1 MFRIN
6 KGLAIGKR
14 LVGCINERIECSPVS
29 LYYFRPLFF
38 MKNIII
44 IALLALVVGYFGY
57 EKWQD
62 SKNAN
67 NQGQAKLK
75 NRKTSEVIKT
85 RDINFSVTVAGEI
98 TPAEKVSVRPEVHGK
113 IAELPVDISDTVAK
127 GELLFR
133 LDDKDLRIEIDTRK
147 KQIDS
152 ANLQLEQSQSEY
164 ERSKKLFNDSLIS
177 EEAYQNTRTRYEV
190 AQISR
195 DRAQNDFDLS
205 QEYLPKTSVLAPFD
219 CTVLSRPVSIG
230 QAVSGTGGQSS
241 GTEVMEIA
249 DLKNLIILSH
259 VNQAD
264 VSRMGKNQQVKIE
277 IEAVADLIIDGIVE
291 RIAPQAT
298 IRSGIKGFSTRI
310 RLLNADP
317 SIIPGM
323 TATINIPV
331 ANSKDVVAA
340 PLASIFTERN
350 DSEQRTETYAYV
362 KKEEKKPP
370 YVKQMVDVGVNDLD
384 FVEVLKGLSV
394 DDEVALEKPDDELI
408 GETVTLTG
416 ETKAKEEE
424 KADPMVA
431 KYDTDGDGILSRE
444 EKTAA
449 FTKMSDEERTKMMDK
464 MRARFGGRGPGGGS
478 GKGRG
483 SGGGS
488 KRRP

>member
-1 MFRIN
+1 
-6 KGLAIGKR
+6 
-14 LVGCINERIECSPVS
+14 
-29 LYYFRPLFF
+29 

-44 IALLALVVGYFGY
+44 IALVLVVGFIGY
-57 EKWQD
+57 QKWQE
-62 SKNAN
+62 SQNAG
-67 NQGQAKLK
+67 NQGQDKLK
-75 NRKTSEVIKT
+75 NRKTTEVIQA

-98 TPAEKVSVRPEVHGK
+98 SPAEKVSVRPEVHGK
-113 IAELPVDISDTVAK
+113 IAELPVDISDRVAK

-133 LDDKDLRIEIDTRK
+133 LDDKDLKIEIDTRK

-152 ANLQLEQSQSEY
+152 ANLQLEQSKSEY
-164 ERSKKLFNDSLIS
+164 ERSKKLFNDGLIS
-177 EEAYQNTRTRYEV
+177 EEAFQNIKTRYEV
-190 AQISR
+190 SQITR
-195 DRAQNDFDLS
+195 ARAQNDFDLS
-205 QEYLPKTSVLAPFD
+205 QEKLSKTSILAPFD

-249 DLKNLIILSH
+249 DLNNLIILAH

-264 VSRMGKNQQVKIE
+264 VSRMGKNQKVKIE
-277 IEAVADLIIDGIVE
+277 IEAVADLVVDGIVE

-310 RLLNADP
+310 KLMNTDP

-350 DSEQRTETYAYV
+350 EAEQRTETYAYV
-362 KKEEKKPP
+362 KKEEKK

-431 KYDTDGDGILSRE
+431 KYDTDGDGKLSRE
-444 EKTAA
+444 ERTA
-449 FTKMSDEERTKMMDK
+449 MSDEERTKMMDK
-464 MRARFGGRGPGGGS
+464 MRERFGGRRPGGGS

-488 KRRP
+488 RGSGGGSKRRP

>member
-1 MFRIN
+1 
-6 KGLAIGKR
+6 
-14 LVGCINERIECSPVS
+14 
-29 LYYFRPLFF
+29 

-44 IALLALVVGYFGY
+44 IALVLVVGFIGY
-57 EKWQD
+57 QKWQE
-62 SKNAN
+62 SQNAG
-67 NQGQAKLK
+67 NQGQDKLK
-75 NRKTSEVIKT
+75 NRKTTEVIQA

-98 TPAEKVSVRPEVHGK
+98 SPAEKVSVRPEVHGK
-113 IAELPVDISDTVAK
+113 IAELPVDISDRVAK

-133 LDDKDLRIEIDTRK
+133 LDDKDLKIEIDTRK
-147 KQIDS
+147 KQNDS
-152 ANLQLEQSQSEY
+152 ANLQLEQSKSEY
-164 ERSKKLFNDSLIS
+164 ERSKKLFNDGLIS
-177 EEAYQNTRTRYEV
+177 EEAFQNIKTRYEV
-190 AQISR
+190 SQITR
-195 DRAQNDFDLS
+195 ARAQNDFDLS
-205 QEYLPKTSVLAPFD
+205 QEKLSKTSILAPFD

-249 DLKNLIILSH
+249 DLNNLIILAH

-264 VSRMGKNQQVKIE
+264 VSRMGKNQKVKIE
-277 IEAVADLIIDGIVE
+277 IEAVADLVVDGIVE

-310 RLLNADP
+310 KLMNTDP

-350 DSEQRTETYAYV
+350 EAEQRTETYAYV
-362 KKEEKKPP
+362 KKEEKK
-370 YVKQMVDVGVNDLD
+370 YLKQMVDVGVNDLD

-408 GETVTLTG
+408 GETVTLSG

-431 KYDTDGDGILSRE
+431 KYDTDGDGKLSRE
-444 EKTAA
+444 ELQAA
-449 FTKMSDEERTKMMDK
+449 STKMTDEERTKMMDK
-464 MRARFGGRGPGGGS
+464 MRERFGGRRPGGGS

-483 SGGGS
+483 SSSGSRGSGGGS

>member
-1 MFRIN
+1 
-6 KGLAIGKR
+6 
-14 LVGCINERIECSPVS
+14 
-29 LYYFRPLFF
+29 

-44 IALLALVVGYFGY
+44 IALVLVVGFIGY
-57 EKWQD
+57 QKWQE
-62 SKNAN
+62 SQNAG
-67 NQGQAKLK
+67 NQGQDKLK
-75 NRKTSEVIKT
+75 NRKTTEVIQA

-98 TPAEKVSVRPEVHGK
+98 SPAEKVSVRPEVHGK
-113 IAELPVDISDTVAK
+113 IAELPVDISDRVAK

-133 LDDKDLRIEIDTRK
+133 LDDKDLKIEIDTRK

-152 ANLQLEQSQSEY
+152 ANLQLEQSKSEY
-164 ERSKKLFNDSLIS
+164 ERSKKLFNDGLIS
-177 EEAYQNTRTRYEV
+177 EEAFQNIKTRYEV
-190 AQISR
+190 SQITR
-195 DRAQNDFDLS
+195 ARAQNDFDLS
-205 QEYLPKTSVLAPFD
+205 QEKLSKTSILAPFD

-249 DLKNLIILSH
+249 DLNNLIILAH

-264 VSRMGKNQQVKIE
+264 VSRMGKNQKVKIE
-277 IEAVADLIIDGIVE
+277 IEAVADLVVDGIVE

-310 RLLNADP
+310 KLMNTDP

-350 DSEQRTETYAYV
+350 EAEQRTETYAYV
-362 KKEEKKPP
+362 KKEEKK
-370 YVKQMVDVGVNDLD
+370 YVKHMVDVGVNDLD

-394 DDEVALEKPDDELI
+394 GDEVALEKPDDDQI

-424 KADPMVA
+424 KVDPMVA
-431 KYDTDGDGILSRE
+431 KYDTDGDGQLSRE
-444 EKTAA
+444 ERTAA
-449 FTKMSDEERTKMMDK
+449 FTKMSEEERTKMMDK
-464 MRARFGGRGPGGGS
+464 MRERFGARGPGGKS
-478 GKGRG
+478 GRGRG

-488 KRRP
+488 RKSGGGSNRRP

>member
-1 MFRIN
+1 
-6 KGLAIGKR
+6 
-14 LVGCINERIECSPVS
+14 
-29 LYYFRPLFF
+29 

-44 IALLALVVGYFGY
+44 IVLVLVVGFVGY
-57 EKWQD
+57 QKWQD
-62 SKNAN
+62 SQNTS
-67 NQGQAKLK
+67 NQGQNKLE
-75 NRKTSEVIKT
+75 NRKTSEVVKT

-133 LDDKDLRIEIDTRK
+133 LDDKDLKIEIDTRK

-152 ANLQLEQSQSEY
+152 ANLQLEQSKNEY
-164 ERSKKLFNDSLIS
+164 ERSQKLIKDGLIS
-177 EEAYQNTRTRYEV
+177 EEAFQNIKTRYEV
-190 AQISR
+190 ARISR
-195 DRAQNDFDLS
+195 DRAQNDFDLA
-205 QEYLPKTSVLAPFD
+205 QEKLSKTSILAPFD

-249 DLKNLIILSH
+249 DLNNLIILAH

-264 VSRMGKNQQVKIE
+264 VSRMGKNQKVKIE
-277 IEAVADLIIDGIVE
+277 IEAVADLVVDGIVE

-310 RLLNADP
+310 KLMNTDP

-350 DSEQRTETYAYV
+350 EAEQRTETYAYV
-362 KKEEKKPP
+362 KKEEKK

-408 GETVTLTG
+408 GETVTLSG
-416 ETKAKEEE
+416 ETKAKKEE

-431 KYDTDGDGILSRE
+431 KYDTDGDGKLSRE
-444 EKTAA
+444 ELQAA
-449 FTKMSDEERTKMMDK
+449 STKMTDEERPKMMDK
-464 MRARFGGRGPGGGS
+464 MRERFGGRRPGGGS

-488 KRRP
+488 RGSGGGSKRRP

>member
-1 MFRIN
+1 
-6 KGLAIGKR
+6 
-14 LVGCINERIECSPVS
+14 
-29 LYYFRPLFF
+29 

-44 IALLALVVGYFGY
+44 IALVLVVGFIGY
-57 EKWQD
+57 QKWQE
-62 SKNAN
+62 SQNAG
-67 NQGQAKLK
+67 NQGQDKLK
-75 NRKTSEVIKT
+75 NRKTTEVIQA

-98 TPAEKVSVRPEVHGK
+98 SPAEKVSVRPEVHGK
-113 IAELPVDISDTVAK
+113 IAELPVDISDRVAK

-133 LDDKDLRIEIDTRK
+133 LDDKDLKIEIDTRR

-152 ANLQLEQSQSEY
+152 ANLQLEQSKSEY
-164 ERSKKLFNDSLIS
+164 ERSKKLFNDGLIS
-177 EEAYQNTRTRYEV
+177 EEAFQNIKTRYEV
-190 AQISR
+190 SQITR
-195 DRAQNDFDLS
+195 ARAQNDFDLS
-205 QEYLPKTSVLAPFD
+205 QEKLSKTSILAPFD

-249 DLKNLIILSH
+249 DLNNLIILAH

-264 VSRMGKNQQVKIE
+264 VSRMGKNQKVKIE
-277 IEAVADLIIDGIVE
+277 IEAVADLVVDGIVE

-310 RLLNADP
+310 KLMNTDP

-350 DSEQRTETYAYV
+350 EAEQRTETYAYV
-362 KKEEKKPP
+362 KKEEKK

-408 GETVTLTG
+408 GETVTLSG

-424 KADPMVA
+424 KADPLVA
-431 KYDTDGDGILSRE
+431 KYDTDGDGKLSRE
-444 EKTAA
+444 ELQAA
-449 FTKMSDEERTKMMDK
+449 STKMTDEERTKMMDK
-464 MRARFGGRGPGGGS
+464 MRERFGGRRPGGGS

-483 SGGGS
+483 SSGGSRGSGGGS

>member
-1 MFRIN
+1 
-6 KGLAIGKR
+6 
-14 LVGCINERIECSPVS
+14 
-29 LYYFRPLFF
+29 

-44 IALLALVVGYFGY
+44 IALVLVVGFIGY
-57 EKWQD
+57 QKWQE
-62 SKNAN
+62 SQNAG
-67 NQGQAKLK
+67 NQGQDKLK
-75 NRKTSEVIKT
+75 NRKTTEVIQA

-98 TPAEKVSVRPEVHGK
+98 SPAEKVSVRPEVHGK
-113 IAELPVDISDTVAK
+113 IAELPVDISDRVAK

-133 LDDKDLRIEIDTRK
+133 LDDKDLKIEIDTRK
-147 KQIDS
+147 KLIDS
-152 ANLQLEQSQSEY
+152 ANLQLEQSKSEY
-164 ERSKKLFNDSLIS
+164 ERSKKLFNDGLIS
-177 EEAYQNTRTRYEV
+177 EEAFQNIKTRYEV
-190 AQISR
+190 SQITR
-195 DRAQNDFDLS
+195 ARAQNDFDLS
-205 QEYLPKTSVLAPFD
+205 QEKLSKTSILAPFD

-249 DLKNLIILSH
+249 DLNNLIILAH

-264 VSRMGKNQQVKIE
+264 VSRMGKNQKVKIE
-277 IEAVADLIIDGIVE
+277 IEAVADLVVDGIVE

-298 IRSGIKGFSTRI
+298 IRSGIQGFSTRI
-310 RLLNADP
+310 KLMNTDP
-317 SIIPGM
+317 AIIPGM

-350 DSEQRTETYAYV
+350 EAEQRTETYAYV
-362 KKEEKKPP
+362 KKEEKK
-370 YVKQMVDVGVNDLD
+370 YLKQMVDVGVNDLD

-408 GETVTLTG
+408 GETVTLSG

-431 KYDTDGDGILSRE
+431 KYDTDGDGKLSRE
-444 EKTAA
+444 ELQAA
-449 FTKMSDEERTKMMDK
+449 ATKMTDEERTKMMDK
-464 MRARFGGRGPGGGS
+464 MRERFGGRRPGGGS
-478 GKGRG
+478 GRGRGSGGGSRG

>member
-1 MFRIN
+1 
-6 KGLAIGKR
+6 
-14 LVGCINERIECSPVS
+14 
-29 LYYFRPLFF
+29 

-44 IALLALVVGYFGY
+44 IALVLVVGFIGY
-57 EKWQD
+57 QKWQE
-62 SKNAN
+62 SQNAG
-67 NQGQAKLK
+67 NQGQDKLK
-75 NRKTSEVIKT
+75 NRKTTEVIQA

-98 TPAEKVSVRPEVHGK
+98 SPAEKVSVRPEVHGK
-113 IAELPVDISDTVAK
+113 IAELPVDISDRVAK

-133 LDDKDLRIEIDTRK
+133 LDDKDLKIEIDTRK

-152 ANLQLEQSQSEY
+152 ANLQLEQSKSEY
-164 ERSKKLFNDSLIS
+164 ERSKKLFNDGLIS
-177 EEAYQNTRTRYEV
+177 EEAFQNIKTRYEV
-190 AQISR
+190 SQITR
-195 DRAQNDFDLS
+195 ARAQNDFDLS
-205 QEYLPKTSVLAPFD
+205 QEKLSKTSILAPFD

-249 DLKNLIILSH
+249 DLNNLIILAH

-264 VSRMGKNQQVKIE
+264 VSRMGKNQKVKIE
-277 IEAVADLIIDGIVE
+277 IEAVADLVVDGIVE

-310 RLLNADP
+310 KLMNTDP

-350 DSEQRTETYAYV
+350 EAEQRTETYAYV
-362 KKEEKKPP
+362 KKEEKK

-408 GETVTLTG
+408 GETVTLSG

-431 KYDTDGDGILSRE
+431 KYDTDGDGKLSRE
-444 EKTAA
+444 ELQAA
-449 FTKMSDEERTKMMDK
+449 STKMTDEERTKMMDK
-464 MRARFGGRGPGGGS
+464 MRERFGGRRPGGGS

-483 SGGGS
+483 SSGGSRGSGGGS
-488 KRRP
+488 KKRP

>member
-1 MFRIN
+1 
-6 KGLAIGKR
+6 
-14 LVGCINERIECSPVS
+14 
-29 LYYFRPLFF
+29 

-44 IALLALVVGYFGY
+44 IALVLVVGFIGY
-57 EKWQD
+57 QKWQE
-62 SKNAN
+62 SQNAG
-67 NQGQAKLK
+67 NQGQDKLK
-75 NRKTSEVIKT
+75 NRKTTEVIQA

-98 TPAEKVSVRPEVHGK
+98 SPAEKVSVRPEVHGK
-113 IAELPVDISDTVAK
+113 IAELPVDISDRVAK

-133 LDDKDLRIEIDTRK
+133 LDDKDLKIEIDTRK

-152 ANLQLEQSQSEY
+152 ANLQLEQSKSEY
-164 ERSKKLFNDSLIS
+164 ERSKKLFNDGLIS
-177 EEAYQNTRTRYEV
+177 EEAFQNIKTRYEV
-190 AQISR
+190 SQITR
-195 DRAQNDFDLS
+195 ARAQNDFDLS
-205 QEYLPKTSVLAPFD
+205 QEKLSKTSILAPFD

-249 DLKNLIILSH
+249 DLNNLIILSH

-264 VSRMGKNQQVKIE
+264 VSRMGKNQPVKIE

-310 RLLNADP
+310 KLLNTDP

-331 ANSKDVVAA
+331 ANSTDVVAA

-362 KKEEKKPP
+362 KKEEEK
-370 YVKQMVDVGVNDLD
+370 YVKQMVDVGVNDLE

-431 KYDTDGDGILSRE
+431 KYDTDGDGKLSRE
-444 EKTAA
+444 ERTA
-449 FTKMSDEERTKMMDK
+449 MSDEERTKMMDK
-464 MRARFGGRGPGGGS
+464 MRERFGGRRPGGGS

-488 KRRP
+488 RGSGGGSKRRP